1 MTNQTFTYEL
11 ESFEP
16 TEAISLAN
24 RLLAKIVA
32 DTGFDCSA
40 ANMSSRTGPTSKKLV
55 IRRGRPVNQIKRR
68 VESLE
73 SETGLFPNNNFCAKT
88 VF

>member
-24 RLLAKIVA
+24 RLLAKTVA
-32 DTGFDCSA
+32 DTGFDSSA
-40 ANMSSRTGPTSKKLV
+40 ASSRTGPKPKKMV

-68 VESLE
+68 VENIE
-73 SETGLFPNNNFCAKT
+73 SETGLFLNNKVC
-88 VF
+88 V